1 MIHINIDPVAFSIGF
16 FEVRWY
22 GIMVVLAIVAVIAI
36 SLLEARRVGL
46 AEDNIYSMGLWAIIG
61 GILVSRLFHVIDK
74 LGYYMA
80 NPAQIIRFEGLTVWG
95 AVIGALL
102 AVLVYCGVI
111 NRSFWNQ
118 GLRVYLSQVVR
129 FFWQVGDVVAP
140 GAIVGLAIG
149 RIGCFINGC
158 CYGLT
163 TSLPWG
169 VIYTNP
175 GSYCPLD
182 EAVQPT
188 QIYHILWNLIV
199 FGILWSL
206 RRRLKPQGSLF
217 LLFLALFAAGDLC
230 IRFVRA
236 GEPFRS
242 GMFFNMQ
249 QAQLI
254 DIIILVVTVP
264 WLIIR
269 MCYYRTRKPVPESVN
284 EVNEPGRNRGA

>member
-1 MIHINIDPVAFSIGF
+1 MIHINIDPVAFSVGI

-36 SLLEARRVGL
+36 SLLEAKRVGL
-46 AEDNIYSMGLWAIIG
+46 AEDHIYNMGLWAIIG

-74 LGYYMA
+74 WDYYMA
-80 NPAQIIRFEGLTVWG
+80 NPAQIVRFEGLTVYG

-102 AVLVYCGVI
+102 AVLLYCWVKKI
-111 NRSFWNQ
+111 S
-118 GLRVYLSQVVR
+118 
-129 FFWQVGDVVAP
+129 FWQVGDVVAP
-140 GAIVGLAIG
+140 GAIMGQAIG
-149 RIGCFINGC
+149 RIGCFLNGC
-158 CYGLT
+158 CYGLP

-169 VIYTNP
+169 VVYTNP
-175 GSYCPLD
+175 GSYCPLN
-182 EAVQPT
+182 EQFQPT
-188 QIYHILWNLIV
+188 QIYHMLWNLIA

-217 LLFLALFAAGDLC
+217 LLYLALYAAGDLS
-230 IRFVRA
+230 IRFVRV
-236 GEPFRS
+236 GEPFLF
-242 GMFFNMQ
+242 GMQ

-254 DIIILVVTVP
+254 GIVILVVTVP

-269 MCYYRTRKPVPESVN
+269 MWYYRTRKSVPEGVN